1 MSDWN
6 EENRQDLTG
15 QPEETAPENE
25 QTPQEEQIPQGE
37 QTPQETP
44 GVQEAPGTPDGQDA
58 PPPPGN
64 GGEQNASGGNQPP
77 AAPEPPKQAPDSIWA
92 YSWDGS
98 AQTQKKKGKGT
109 KAFFIIAAICL
120 VLCLAVCIPTI
131 LFSIRYVRNQ
141 GEVSEPAGETS
152 KPAQTTST
160 PEVSEQSGEA
170 AEPSYDVSETVKP
183 SGKTYVESSELTEL
197 YERCSKS
204 CVTIYAATGG
214 SRGSAYIGSGFVLT
228 EDGYIA
234 TNQHLV
240 EGCSV
245 FEVTFYDGTEYD
257 ATLVGADAVRD
268 LAVLK
273 IEAKGLTVLEIGD
286 SSALRPG
293 QEVVTIGTP
302 YSAELAGTI
311 TRGIISGVNRE
322 IEMHDDY
329 GRATKTMTLI
339 QTDASINP
347 GNSGG
352 PMINMA
358 GQVVGI
364 NFMKLTEDYESLGF
378 AIPINYAVQIFNQLI
393 QYGSVVQDPEDDFV
407 ATRARIGVQ
416 VYDVEVGLKVD
427 RLTPTADYPKEGA
440 FVYWVDPTTG
450 AYAAGLRPY
459 DIIVE
464 FDGAKVENK
473 DTLTAEL
480 AKHKAGEVVTMRIYT
495 FSGDFSSGEY
505 RTITFKLNAAE

>member
-15 QPEETAPENE
+15 QPEDNAPENE
-25 QTPQEEQIPQGE
+25 QTPQEEQIPQE
-37 QTPQETP
+37 TPGIQETP
-44 GVQEAPGTPDGQDA
+44 ETPDGHDA
-58 PPPPGN
+58 PPPPEN
-64 GGEQNASGGNQPP
+64 GGEQNAFGGNEQPTV
-77 AAPEPPKQAPDSIWA
+77 PEQPKQAPDSIWA
-92 YSWDGS
+92 YTWDGS
-98 AQTQKKKGKGT
+98 AQTKKKKGEGT
-109 KAFFIIAAICL
+109 KAFFIVAAICL

-131 LFSIRYVRNQ
+131 LFSFRYVRNQ
-141 GEVSEPAGETS
+141 GDVSEPAGEVS
-152 KPAQTTST
+152 KPSQTSL
-160 PEVSEQSGEA
+160 PEVSETSAETG
-170 AEPSYDVSETVKP
+170 EPSYDVSETVKP
-183 SGKTYVESSELTEL
+183 SGKSYVESSELTEL

-214 SRGSAYIGSGFVLT
+214 SRGKAYIGSGFVLT

-240 EGCSV
+240 DGCTE

-257 ATLVGADAVRD
+257 ATLVGEDSIRD

-273 IEAKGLTVLEIGD
+273 IEATGLTVLEIGD

-302 YSAELAGTI
+302 YSVELAGTI

-322 IEMHDDY
+322 IEMTDDY

-416 VYDVEVGLKVD
+416 VYDVEVGLRVD
-427 RLTPTADYPKEGA
+427 RLSPTADYPKNGA

-464 FDGAKVENK
+464 FDGVKLENK
-473 DTLTAEL
+473 DSLTSEL